1 MTTCPFCG
9 SSLRHSWPP
18 ALWFECGTKIGTKK
32 PNRDH
37 QTLGCLKVENERL
50 VVELEKARA
59 KIRSLKEQE
68 KQ

>member
-18 ALWFECGTKIGTKK
+18 ALLFECMTAVRTTP
-32 PNRDH
+32 PNRND
-37 QTLGCLKVENERL
+37 QTLHCAKAEGQKLRQ
-50 VVELEKARA
+50 ELDKAREE
-59 KIRSLKEQE
+59 IQRLKGEG